1 MMVSRKRGT
10 ASRPLRRG
18 DVIKTHP
25 RDGYWGCAVV
35 LTEPWEENGGRPL
48 CHIGIT
54 PIVMLHDYGWTEIAS
69 TELSILEFDRGIRT
83 APLTYVARHETCIG
97 LYTSGPHPLLPIIGN
112 VDPIRVFAK
121 PLTFEVGDGTNGKYP
136 LYGPIAPH
144 LGSEAIAS
152 WMRVHDPAQ
161 WQAVVDAARESYER
175 TSATLKEEER
185 QKRSARRK
193 RKGG

>member
-1 MMVSRKRGT
+1 MMVARKRGT

-97 LYTSGPHPLLPIIGN
+97 LYTSGPHPLLPIIGS

-152 WMRVHDPAQ
+152 WMRVHKPAQ

-175 TSATLKEEER
+175 MSATLKEEER

-193 RKGG
+193 RKDG